1 MRTMYAISGGL
12 VCVAALAVVFAGC
25 SSGEVEG
32 NPVDASTLDPFM
44 QGVLYAKTGE
54 VGKLEAIVSAD
65 PGIVEAADESGA
77 TLLHFAA
84 AAGRV
89 DVVKLLLDKGAD
101 PNVANYDGE
110 TPLDLAEEVK
120 ASQEIR
126 DLLQGA
132 GG

>member
-1 MRTMYAISGGL
+1 MRTMYAIGRGFIF
-12 VCVAALAVVFAGC
+12 VAAMGLAFAGC
-25 SSGEVEG
+25 SSGGPEEV
-32 NPVDASTLDPFM
+32 PIDADSLDPFM

-54 VGKLEAIVSAD
+54 VEKLEAIISAD
-65 PGIVEAADESGA
+65 PDIVQASDESGA

-101 PNVANYDGE
+101 ASMANYDGE
-110 TPLDLAEEVK
+110 TALDLAEEVK
-120 ASQEIR
+120 ASQEVR
-126 DLLQGA
+126 DLLQST